1 MRTEEA
7 SGEMKLNVKTLKGTN
22 FEIEASPD
30 ASVRPPLPFSSHSN
44 PSDSVQFSAV
54 SLDSGAAW
62 CDFEVAWCMDC
73 VLGRWYLSGALI

>member
-30 ASVRPPLPFSSHSN
+30 ASVRPPLPRPSHFN

-54 SLDSGAAW
+54 SLDSGAARYDFAVVW
-62 CDFEVAWCMDC
+62 CNDC
-73 VLGRWYLSGALI
+73 AAGRW

>member
-30 ASVRPPLPFSSHSN
+30 ASVRPLK
-44 PSDSVQFSAV
+44 
-54 SLDSGAAW
+54 
-62 CDFEVAWCMDC
+62 
-73 VLGRWYLSGALI
+73 GRDGD